1 MSNILCHGIEV
12 TLEVEKIPQS
22 RVKKDYN
29 QECLA
34 YRRYFVDATY
44 NVVVAPTWTEI
55 RGKMGS

>member
-1 MSNILCHGIEV
+1 MSNILCHGTEV
-12 TLEVEKIPQS
+12 TLDVEKITQS

-44 NVVVAPTWTEI
+44 NAVVAPT
-55 RGKMGS
+55 